1 MMTANIC
8 AYLGVSVDGYIA
20 DRYES
25 VQFLEDVEG
34 EGDNGY
40 AQFYDNVD
48 VVIKGGNTFRWL
60 LDNNVK
66 ENPYEGKKVI
76 VITSKNVAID
86 WDIEFYSGDLNTL
99 FNRFN
104 NEEFV
109 WIVGSGALIS
119 ELLNLNILTSMR
131 LTLAPKL
138 LGQGVNLFNDMTD
151 QVQLNL
157 KDVTQ
162 YNQFVELSYDVQ
174 YD

>member
-48 VVIKGGNTFRWL
+48 VVIMGGNTFRWL

-76 VITSKNVAID
+76 VIT
-86 WDIEFYSGDLNTL
+86 
-99 FNRFN
+99 
-104 NEEFV
+104 
-109 WIVGSGALIS
+109 
-119 ELLNLNILTSMR
+119 
-131 LTLAPKL
+131 
-138 LGQGVNLFNDMTD
+138 
-151 QVQLNL
+151 
-157 KDVTQ
+157 
-162 YNQFVELSYDVQ
+162 
-174 YD
+174 

>member
-1 MMTANIC
+1 M
-8 AYLGVSVDGYIA
+8 
-20 DRYES
+20 
-25 VQFLEDVEG
+25 
-34 EGDNGY
+34 
-40 AQFYDNVD
+40 
-48 VVIKGGNTFRWL
+48 
-60 LDNNVK
+60 LDNDVK

-109 WIVGSGALIS
+109 WIVGGGALIS

>member
-1 MMTANIC
+1 
-8 AYLGVSVDGYIA
+8 
-20 DRYES
+20 
-25 VQFLEDVEG
+25 FLEDVEG

-48 VVIKGGNTFRWL
+48 VVIMGGNTFRWL

-109 WIVGSGALIS
+109 WIVGGGALIS
-119 ELLNLNILTSMR
+119 ELLNLNILT
-131 LTLAPKL
+131 
-138 LGQGVNLFNDMTD
+138 
-151 QVQLNL
+151 
-157 KDVTQ
+157 
-162 YNQFVELSYDVQ
+162 
-174 YD
+174 

>member
-1 MMTANIC
+1 M
-8 AYLGVSVDGYIA
+8 
-20 DRYES
+20 
-25 VQFLEDVEG
+25 
-34 EGDNGY
+34 
-40 AQFYDNVD
+40 
-48 VVIKGGNTFRWL
+48 
-60 LDNNVK
+60 
-66 ENPYEGKKVI
+66 
-76 VITSKNVAID
+76 ITSKNVAID

-109 WIVGSGALIS
+109 WIVGGGALIS
-119 ELLNLNILTSMR
+119 ELLNLNILTSMW

>member
-48 VVIKGGNTFRWL
+48 VVIMGGNTFRWL

-99 FNRFN
+99 FNRFSN
-104 NEEFV
+104 DEFV
-109 WIVGSGALIS
+109 CIVGGGALIS
-119 ELLNLNILTSMR
+119 ELINLNILTSMR

>member
-48 VVIKGGNTFRWL
+48 VVIMGGNTFRWL

-86 WDIEFYSGDLNTL
+86 WDIEFYSGDLTSL
-99 FNRFN
+99 FDRFRKD
-104 NEEFV
+104 EFV
-109 WIVGSGALIS
+109 WIVGGGALIS

>member
-48 VVIKGGNTFRWL
+48 VVIMGGNTFRWL

-99 FNRFN
+99 FNRFS

-109 WIVGSGALIS
+109 WIVGGGTLIS
-119 ELLNLNILTSMR
+119 ELINLNILTSMR

-138 LGQGVNLFNDMTD
+138 LGQGVNLFNDIAD

-157 KDVTQ
+157 TAVTQ